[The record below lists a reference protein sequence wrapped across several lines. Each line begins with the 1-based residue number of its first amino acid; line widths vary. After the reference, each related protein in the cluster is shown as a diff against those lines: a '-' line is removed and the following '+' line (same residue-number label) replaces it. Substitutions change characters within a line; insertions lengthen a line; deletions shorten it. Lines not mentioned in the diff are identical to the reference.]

1 MSGLSKRRDADID
14 RLKTLEERSRGQ
26 LQITHL
32 PKGADNTIRF
42 QLNLP
47 TAGGPEYPT
56 RVQPAIRFQVE
67 LPARYPFEAP
77 VARLGD
83 TPVYHPNVFESG
95 VICVGSKW
103 NPSEG
108 LDVYVTRLCKLLTF
122 DGMLVNLRS
131 IAHAAAGN
139 WYSSARRA
147 NPKSF
152 PSAVIDWE
160 SLQDKVIRACPN
172 CSANLRLPTGRSG
185 AVSCPKCRREF
196 ETTT

>member
-1 MSGLSKRRDADID
+1 MSGLNKRRDADID
-14 RLKTLEERSRGQ
+14 RLRLLEQNSRGQ
-26 LQITHL
+26 LQILQL
-32 PKGADNTIRF
+32 PQGASNKIRF

-47 TAGGPEYPT
+47 SASNDKYPT
-56 RVQPAIRFQVE
+56 QVLPAVRFQVE

-77 VARLGD
+77 VARIGD

-95 VICVGSKW
+95 VICVGNKW

-122 DGMLVNLRS
+122 DGMLVNLNS

-139 WYSSARRA
+139 WYGRARRA
-147 NPKSF
+147 HPKSF
-152 PSAVIDWE
+152 PSAIIDWE
-160 SLQDKVIRACPN
+160 SVQDKVVRACPH
-172 CSANLRLPTGRSG
+172 CAANLRLPTGRSG
-185 AVSCPKCRREF
+185 LVSCPKCNREF